1 MALTTSSSVQEQEID
16 SAVHRVE
23 SKFAQDVHHIRYSFE
38 ENWIG
43 APSVLFRIVVR
54 DEASRGDHQLYELSN
69 KVSISLLNEAKTDEN
84 GLYAYFD
91 FRSMSEQAKLKDP
104 AWA

>member
-43 APSVLFRIVVR
+43 APSVF
-54 DEASRGDHQLYELSN
+54 
-69 KVSISLLNEAKTDEN
+69 
-84 GLYAYFD
+84 F
-91 FRSMSEQAKLKDP
+91 
-104 AWA
+104 

>member
-1 MALTTSSSVQEQEID
+1 VQEQEID

-43 APSVLFRIVVR
+43 APSVFFRIVVR
-54 DEASRGDHQLYELSN
+54 DEASRGEPPVIRAFEQ
-69 KVSISLLNEAKTDEN
+69 
-84 GLYAYFD
+84 GFYFPH
-91 FRSMSEQAKLKDP
+91 E
-104 AWA
+104 